1 MKNFFSNFYHKFIRY
16 KFYDNIESINYK
28 QLCEFEKFPSEL
40 YRVKLFEQL
49 DTKKIT
55 SVLDYG
61 CGYGLNMKII
71 KKLNQNIKLN
81 CMEISEEKKKML
93 NIINENIYKMSINQL
108 NIQMLNK
115 YKSQFDLVFTDAV
128 LIYVG
133 KNKIFNVIKNL
144 INSSKKTILFHELT
158 NEYSSEA
165 VKHLYLHDYRL
176 IIKQINPKLKVK
188 FYKSNKPGSP
198 WKLHGTKII
207 IEK

>member
-81 CMEISEEKKKML
+81 CMEISDEKSKML
-93 NIINENIYKMSINQL
+93 NIINENDVLEKSLELGADDFESDDDVIEITTSIEA
-108 NIQMLNK
+108 
-115 YKSQFDLVFTDAV
+115 F
-128 LIYVG
+128 G
-133 KNKIFNVIKNL
+133 NV
-144 INSSKKTILFHELT
+144 SSGLEQQGYEIEG
-158 NEYSSEA
+158 
-165 VKHLYLHDYRL
+165 VK
-176 IIKQINPKLKVK
+176 
-188 FYKSNKPGSP
+188 
-198 WKLHGTKII
+198 
-207 IEK
+207 